1 MSADTD
7 NSDFTDFPDFITLA
21 NSGIQSLT
29 PYMPGKPVSE
39 LERELGISNIIKLAS
54 NENPMGPSDAVM
66 QAIRDELSELTRYPD
81 GNAFELKQ
89 ALSDLHKISTDCIT
103 IGNGSN
109 DILELITR
117 VFLKPG
123 DNAVFSQHAFAVYPI
138 ATQAAGGDSNIVPAN
153 PQDHANPY
161 GHDLQGFLKAIN
173 KNTRIIFVANP
184 NNPTGTWLTKDK
196 LYNFIKEVPK
206 DIVVVVDEAYFDYVS
221 EQDYPDASQW
231 LEEFA
236 NLLVTRT
243 FSKAYG
249 LAALRVG
256 YGLASEALTDLMNR
270 VRQPF
275 NVNHLAQTGA
285 LAALKDQDY
294 INQSVALNQVGY
306 DNIVATIKELGYS
319 WIPSVGN
326 FICIDSGVSGKNLFP
341 ALLKEGVIVRPID
354 NYELPQYIR
363 VTIGTA
369 DENDRFLEAL
379 KKVTD
384 ALKR

>member
-1 MSADTD
+1 MNDNKADFMS
-7 NSDFTDFPDFITLA
+7 LA
-21 NSGIQSLT
+21 NVGIQSLR
-29 PYMPGKPVSE
+29 PYLPGKPVAE

-54 NENPMGPSDAVM
+54 NENPAGPAESVM

-81 GNAFELKQ
+81 GNAFALKQ
-89 ALSDLHKISTDCIT
+89 ALAELHNIGTDCIT

-123 DNAVFSQHAFAVYPI
+123 DNAMFSQHAFAVYPI
-138 ATQAAGGDSNIVPAN
+138 ATQAAGGESNIVAAN
-153 PQDHANPY
+153 SSEHAMPH
-161 GHDLQGFLKAIN
+161 GHDLDGFLKAIN
-173 KNTRIIFVANP
+173 NNTRIIFVANP
-184 NNPTGTWLTKDK
+184 NNPTGTWISRDE
-196 LYNFIKEVPK
+196 LYNFIKAVPAN
-206 DIVVVVDEAYFDYVS
+206 IVVVVDEAYFDYVG
-221 EQDYPDASQW
+221 EAEYPDCSQW
-231 LEEFA
+231 LVEFPH
-236 NLLVTRT
+236 LLVTRT

-256 YGLASEALTDLMNR
+256 YGLASEMLTDLMNR

-275 NVNHLAQTGA
+275 NVNHLAQVAA
-285 LAALKDQDY
+285 LAALKNQDY
-294 INQSVALNQVGY
+294 INESAALNVVAY
-306 DNIVATIKELGYS
+306 DHIVATIKALGYR

-326 FICIDSGVSGKNLFP
+326 FICIDAGIPGSELFP
-341 ALLKEGVIVRPID
+341 ALLKKGIIVRPID

-379 KKVTD
+379 QSIAGVGPT
-384 ALKR
+384 

>member
-1 MSADTD
+1 MSTD
-7 NSDFTDFPDFITLA
+7 NPDFINLA
-21 NSGIQSLT
+21 NTGIQSLT

-54 NENPMGPSDAVM
+54 NENPMGPSDVVM
-66 QAIRDELSELTRYPD
+66 QAIRDELTELTRYPD

-89 ALSDLHKISTDCIT
+89 ALSTLHDISTDCIT

-138 ATQAAGGDSNIVPAN
+138 ATQAAGGESNIVPAN
-153 PQDHANPY
+153 AIDHVDPY
-161 GHDLQGFLKAIN
+161 GHDLPGFLKAIN
-173 KNTRIIFVANP
+173 KNTRIVFVANP
-184 NNPTGTWLTKDK
+184 NNPTGTWLTKDA
-196 LYNFIKEVPK
+196 LYNFIQDVPK
-206 DIVVVVDEAYFDYVS
+206 NIIVVVDEAYFDYVG

-231 LEEFA
+231 LGEFP

-249 LAALRVG
+249 LASLRVG
-256 YGLASEALTDLMNR
+256 YGMASEALTDLMNR

-275 NVNHLAQTGA
+275 NVNHLAQVGA

-306 DNIVATIKELGYS
+306 DNIVATIKELGYA

-326 FICIDSGVSGKNLFP
+326 FICIDSGVAGKELFP

-369 DENDRFLEAL
+369 DENDRFLDAL
-379 KKVTD
+379 KKATD
-384 ALKR
+384 ALS